1 MRKFGL
7 SLIAVVLLVLVNF
20 LAYKLPWRWDL
31 TKNSQ
36 HTLSENTIDILNSL
50 DREVELTAFYV
61 GIPPKYLSDLLHE
74 FERNSNGKM
83 KTEIIDQIVQIGY
96 AAQFGK
102 VISATEQKVI
112 VRSGGKKGARKD
124 IDFTE
129 EFLSEDLLIN
139 AIIQVTRQERTFYF
153 LAGHEEYDILD
164 TEANGFS
171 QLAARL
177 AENHVVSK
185 KLMLAMT
192 GEVPADC
199 DVLVIAGPQTLL
211 SKKEEDLIQ
220 KYLERGGDALFLV
233 ENVIVTTSDKP
244 LTAAQKKRKPSMNGI
259 LNQWGLKIG
268 DDVVI
273 DTANHVGSDAG
284 SPATKNYTEHEAV
297 TQDLDYSFFV
307 RPRSITVIEGRR
319 ESLRLASIVSTESKD
334 ASWGETDRTLN
345 IKFTP
350 GEDVPGPVAIGVVA
364 MEEKTGDETSDTRI
378 IVFTDA
384 DFLSNAFLEQYSH
397 AKLGLN
403 ILNWLSEADYQA
415 FMGET
420 QFTEVQR
427 LDLTSKQKRIIILIL
442 LLMPLLI
449 AGGGVRTWV
458 RRRV

>member
-1 MRKFGL
+1 
-7 SLIAVVLLVLVNF
+7 
-20 LAYKLPWRWDL
+20 
-31 TKNSQ
+31 
-36 HTLSENTIDILNSL
+36 
-50 DREVELTAFYV
+50 
-61 GIPPKYLSDLLHE
+61 
-74 FERNSNGKM
+74 
-83 KTEIIDQIVQIGY
+83 
-96 AAQFGK
+96 
-102 VISATEQKVI
+102 
-112 VRSGGKKGARKD
+112 
-124 IDFTE
+124 
-129 EFLSEDLLIN
+129 
-139 AIIQVTRQERTFYF
+139 
-153 LAGHEEYDILD
+153 
-164 TEANGFS
+164 
-171 QLAARL
+171 
-177 AENHVVSK
+177 
-185 KLMLAMT
+185 MLAMT
-192 GEVPADC
+192 GEIPADC
-199 DVLVIAGPQTLL
+199 DVLVIAGPQTHL

-220 KYLERGGDALFLV
+220 KYLEQGGDALFLV

-259 LNQWGLKIG
+259 LNQWGLQIG
-268 DDVVI
+268 DDIVI

-284 SPATKNYTEHEAV
+284 SPATKNYTKHESL
-297 TQDLDYSFFV
+297 TQDLDYSFYV